1 MVNSVLAHVGN
12 RIITEYDVQNL
23 DPRQYR
29 EILSIKDET
38 YRAAQLENYTKS
50 ALDYLINQ
58 EIVAIAAQRE
68 NISVSDKEVDAAISE
83 ILARNNLDR
92 SKLEEY
98 LEKEG
103 TSLSKYRYQLK
114 NDILNA
120 RVRSQVLMPKIV
132 VAERDLREMADS
144 KPDEYPLHDK
154 YEISILMTA
163 DRAAMDKALKE
174 IKKGESFEEAVK
186 KYSVDRSAA
195 NGGAMGWMETEIM
208 SPEMLVAVEAAGD
221 GKISAP
227 FEINGQWTVCKV
239 TGFKS
244 KYDFD
249 EDTRAKLTEA
259 ASEKIFE
266 QVFTNWLD
274 RNKSTIVVL
283 RKGERAGAAR

>member
-29 EILSIKDET
+29 EIMSIKDDT
-38 YRAAQLENYTKS
+38 YRTAQLENYTKS

-144 KPDEYPLHDK
+144 RPDEYPLHDK

-186 KYSVDRSAA
+186 KYSVDRSAV

-208 SPEMLVAVEAAGD
+208 SPEMLVAVEAARD

-283 RKGERAGAAR
+283 RKGERVGAAR